1 MNFLKPYKLYL
12 YAVLAL
18 MLLYGAYV
26 LLLEPRV
33 KLSTANKKLE
43 RAEQNISVARDNT
56 QVSIVDELN
65 RYDANKTQMTINDL
79 KDKYEEINLTVD
91 VVNDN
96 NEHEWVFFTT
106 H

>member
-18 MLLYGAYV
+18 MFLYGAYV
-26 LLLEPRV
+26 LLVEPRV
-33 KLSTANKKLE
+33 KLTKVEKKLK
-43 RAEQNISVARDNT
+43 RAEQNISVTRDNT

-65 RYDANKTQMTINDL
+65 RYDANKTQIIIDDL
-79 KDKYEEINLTVD
+79 KEEYEEINLTVD
-91 VVNDN
+91 VVDEHGN
-96 NEHEWVFFTT
+96 HEWVFFTT